1 MEPVGRALP
10 KVRRH
15 KGLAGS
21 IMPSLTTLGSNGG

>member
-15 KGLAGS
+15 MGLAGS
-21 IMPSLTTLGSNGG
+21 VMPSLTTVGSNMG